1 VNLDPY
7 RCRNLTRQTNVKTYI
22 MKLFVITFLFIL
34 SLATIACADSI
45 QLSNFTREGLA
56 GWERKSFEG
65 TTEYSLVRDG
75 DRAVVRARSR
85 AAASGLYRK
94 VSLDPQQYRYLSW
107 SWKVAGP
114 LNNSAEKTKGGDDY
128 TARVYVVFPGF
139 FFWQTK
145 AINYVWA
152 GSLPK
157 GDSYPNPYTHNA
169 MMVVAESG
177 PEKAGVWVSERHD
190 ILADY
195 RRLFGAEPGSIGAIA
210 IMTDTDNTGLEATA
224 WYSDIFISSSP

>member
-1 VNLDPY
+1 
-7 RCRNLTRQTNVKTYI
+7 
-22 MKLFVITFLFIL
+22 MKLSVFTFLFIL
-34 SLATIACADSI
+34 SLATIAFADSL
-45 QLSNFTREGLA
+45 QLSNFARDGLA
-56 GWERKSFEG
+56 GWESKSFEG
-65 TTEYSLVRDG
+65 TTDYSLVRDG
-75 DRAVVRARSR
+75 ERAAVKAHSR
-85 AAASGLYRK
+85 AAASGLFRK
-94 VSLDPQQYRYLSW
+94 TALNPLQYRYLSW

-114 LNNSAEKTKGGDDY
+114 LKNSAEKTKGGDDY

-139 FFWQTK
+139 FFWQTR

-152 GSLPK
+152 SRLQK

-177 PEKAGVWVSERHD
+177 PEKAGTWVNERHD

-195 RRLFGAEPGSIGAIA
+195 RRLFGDEPRSIGAVA

-224 WYSDIFISSSP
+224 WYGDIFISSSP